1 MAVDVLP
8 NPGDPWMLTCRVD
21 SDVRDVRI
29 LSHSVSRPTK
39 LGTVGG
45 RRDWGIEDWF
55 SKKELNNKNPTK
67 SLILILTEFILRNG
81 PL

>member
-1 MAVDVLP
+1 
-8 NPGDPWMLTCRVD
+8 MLTCRVD

-39 LGTVGG
+39 LGTIGG
-45 RRDWGIEDWF
+45 RRDFGNEGWF
-55 SKKELNNKNPTK
+55 SNKELNKKNPTK
-67 SLILILTEFILRNG
+67 NLIFILTEFILRNG